1 MIKYILT
8 GLLLT
13 ASFTSF
19 SSITGHQSPT
29 GSPLKPKLQSQ
40 LHKDSVVYQS
50 ENLRISKISAH
61 VYLHTSYLQTQD
73 FGKVPCNGMVV
84 VDKKEAIV
92 FDTPANKE
100 STTELIRFFTS
111 QMAVKIKGVVATHFH
126 ADCVAGLDEFH
137 KHHIPSYAENRTI
150 RNLKTANSQIDIP
163 EHGFDKSLELQAGN
177 EKVYAVYFGEGH
189 TKDNVIGY
197 FEKEKIMF
205 GGCLIKEMG
214 AGKGNLED
222 ANVKAWSATVRKVK
236 QKYPQT
242 NIVIPGHGKT
252 GGMELLDYTIQL
264 FK

>member
-1 MIKYILT
+1 MIQYILT

-13 ASFTSF
+13 ASFTAY
-19 SSITGHQSPT
+19 SSVQGNQSQIAKA
-29 GSPLKPKLQSQ
+29 LKPKLPFQQ
-40 LHKDSVVYQS
+40 HKDSVVYQS

-100 STTELIRFFTS
+100 STSELIRYFTS
-111 QMAVKIKGVVATHFH
+111 QTVKIKGVVATHFH
-126 ADCVAGLDEFH
+126 DDCVAGLAEFH

-150 RNLKTANSQIDIP
+150 NRLIAANSPIEIP
-163 EHGFDKSLELQAGN
+163 KNGFDESLELKAGG
-177 EKVYAVYFGEGH
+177 EKVYAAYYGEGH

-205 GGCLIKEMG
+205 GGCLVKEIG
-214 AGKGNLED
+214 AGKGYLGD
-222 ANVKAWSATVRKVK
+222 ANIKAWSATVKKVK

-242 NIVIPGHGKT
+242 KIVIPGHGKT
-252 GGMELLDYTIQL
+252 GGLELLDYTIQL